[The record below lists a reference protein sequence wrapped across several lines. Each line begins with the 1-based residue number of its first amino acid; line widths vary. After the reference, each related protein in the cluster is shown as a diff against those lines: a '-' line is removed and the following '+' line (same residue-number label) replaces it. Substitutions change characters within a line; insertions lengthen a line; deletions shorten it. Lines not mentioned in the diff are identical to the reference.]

1 MKINK
6 SMKSTMSLAAAMGTL
21 ALATS
26 AQAAVIY
33 TENFETSGV
42 ADGSPAFNTAS
53 GWASTLFTGG
63 SVNELH
69 APTYATHLSVSEIG
83 TAFGVIYT
91 PTLTAATLTADL
103 GINFADDTD
112 YTFSF
117 DQFQRSDQVDP
128 GAGGPVT
135 AQIQRADTGAV
146 LATTDFLAVSG
157 VTATDI
163 ANRSVS
169 FSTSGGLEVGQEVR
183 LVFISATANTSQV
196 GIDNISLDATAV
208 PEPSTTALLGLGGL
222 ALILRRRK

>member
-91 PTLTAATLTADL
+91 TTLTADL

-222 ALILRRRK
+222 ALIFRRRK